1 MKRALRILLKS
12 LVGLVALIVI
22 AIGTLYFL
30 TERRMNRQYTVNAPR
45 IEIPSDAESIERG
58 RHLARNVSGC
68 VFCHAQDLGG
78 HVLPEGELPPGSTL
92 AASNLTPGRGGIGGT
107 YTDADWVRAL
117 LHGVGTDGRPLLF
130 MPSHDYHFTGRDL
143 GALIAYLKTV
153 PPVDRELPEPRIG
166 LLVRALSY
174 TGFPLVPAEHI
185 DHDAPRLSTAPPPD
199 ELSQVERGERLVG
212 AGACT
217 GCHLG
222 DFTGGAGPPP
232 GAPNITPAA
241 LAGWSEADFIR
252 LIRER
257 RKPDG
262 TELLPQM
269 PAVIYAGM
277 SDQEL
282 KAIWAYLQTVPP
294 KAGE

>member
-1 MKRALRILLKS
+1 MSRPLRIVLRIVVS
-12 LVGLVALIVI
+12 LAAIIIIAVA
-22 AIGTLYFL
+22 ALYFL
-30 TERRMNRQYTVNAPR
+30 TERRMNRQYTIDPPHV
-45 IEIPSDAESIERG
+45 EIPSDPESIARG
-58 RHLARNVSGC
+58 EHLARNVSGC
-68 VFCHAQDLGG
+68 VFCHAPDLGG

-107 YTDADWVRAL
+107 YTDEDWVRAM
-117 LHGVGTDGRPLLF
+117 LHGVGPDGRPLLF
-130 MPSHDYHFTGRDL
+130 MPSHDYHFTARDL
-143 GALIAYLKTV
+143 GALIAYLKTL
-153 PPVDRELPEPRIG
+153 PPVDRELPEPQIG

-174 TGFPLVPAEHI
+174 QDFPLIPAEKI

-199 ELSQVERGERLVG
+199 ELSLVERGERLVG

-217 GCHLG
+217 GCHLD
-222 DFTGGAGPPP
+222 DFTGGGGPPP

-241 LAGWSEADFIR
+241 LAGWSDADFIR

-269 PAVIYAGM
+269 PAAVYAGM

-282 KAIWAYLQTVPP
+282 QAIWAYLQTVTP
-294 KAGE
+294 KAEN